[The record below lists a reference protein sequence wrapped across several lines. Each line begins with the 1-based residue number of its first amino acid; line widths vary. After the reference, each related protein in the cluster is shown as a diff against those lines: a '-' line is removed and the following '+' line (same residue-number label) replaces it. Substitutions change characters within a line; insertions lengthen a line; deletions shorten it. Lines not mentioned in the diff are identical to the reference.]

1 MQMQFAGVYGTVWRM
16 RGPRAL
22 AAACAALVLVVA
34 QLAALTHAASVRHIV
49 CAQHG
54 EQIDAPTR
62 IGAGDDCAGSDV
74 HAIDGGA
81 GEHEDCVIARWLG
94 SSIDRAHSA
103 PIVAVATVATDHPVA
118 ARTAV
123 VPAIDLV
130 LIAPKTSPPP
140 RS

>member
-1 MQMQFAGVYGTVWRM
+1 MQFAGIYGRVLRM

-34 QLAALTHAASVRHIV
+34 QLAALTHAASVRHVV

-74 HAIDGGA
+74 HAIEGGA
-81 GEHEDCVIARWLG
+81 GEHEDCVIARLLG
-94 SSIDRAHSA
+94 SSIDRAQHAPMVAIAAVAREVPGSA
-103 PIVAVATVATDHPVA
+103 PAAIEPAV
-118 ARTAV
+118 
-123 VPAIDLV
+123 DLV
-130 LIAPKTSPPP
+130 LIAPKTSPPS
-140 RS
+140 RA